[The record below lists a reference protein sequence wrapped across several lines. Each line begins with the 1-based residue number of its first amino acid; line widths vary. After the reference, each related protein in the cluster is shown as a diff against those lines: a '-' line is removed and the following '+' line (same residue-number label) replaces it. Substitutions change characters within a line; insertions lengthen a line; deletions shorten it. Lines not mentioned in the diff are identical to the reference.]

1 MNTIRVVHNHAGNC
15 INFYNSTQ
23 PVYWNGCLEASVAAG
38 TTDKINIENKI
49 RDVSVGSSIY
59 EFFRVPYTLFANEDN
74 VGFSSAQAAV
84 DYINAAANT
93 VQQKGRFIMS
103 DDDFIDFKVDD
114 SRQVILLN
122 NGDEYP
128 VDFLQATSSGVTT
141 TTMNI
146 VAREADDE
154 VIIYENLRVANVTID
169 SVGLGTTASLVVNE
183 LNDLFTQAGSTFAP
197 VISSGS
203 SITIGLG
210 SIFNYELETTG
221 GNVTAYE
228 WLNLPE
234 GVVQILNKPNK
245 IIGGSTLSPGTYNAD
260 VRVHNF
266 VGVASTSITINVTT
280 DFVNGLS
287 TKFQNLDFA
296 RRGSIQSDEFTNL
309 AKAVGA
315 ASSAYTLSFWFK
327 PGNNTHLG
335 QNIFNAFSQNNTFA
349 GTSIIQVQYNGNTS
363 TTRNIKFKV
372 QDQSGGLDASNYN
385 LNLDTPVGA
394 VRHINGS
401 NGFHHIVITNSGAA
415 NSYQVSTLGIK
426 IYINGVDQ
434 TLTDNSNGGGLPD
447 AGIGTNTFSID
458 PNIIALGRQPTNANY
473 MRDSKLDELA
483 FWNSELNQSQITSV
497 YNSGFG
503 TDLSS
508 FSPSPAHWYRMGD
521 GDTFPTISDSIG
533 SADLTMSNMTAANF
547 VSEVPS

>member
-49 RDVSVGSSIY
+49 RDVGTGSSIY
-59 EFFRVPYTLFANEDN
+59 EFFRVPHTLFVDADN
-74 VGFSSAQAAV
+74 VGFSSAQSAV

-128 VDFLQATSSGVTT
+128 VDFLQASSSGVTT
-141 TTMNI
+141 TTLNI

-183 LNDLFTQAGSTFAP
+183 LNDLFTQSGSTEAP
-197 VISSGS
+197 VISSAS
-203 SITIGLG
+203 TITVGVG

-221 GNVTAYE
+221 GNVSAYE
-228 WLNLPE
+228 WISLPE
-234 GVVQILNKPNK
+234 GVVQILNKPNR
-245 IIGGSTLSPGTYNAD
+245 IMGGSTLSAGTYTAD

-327 PGNNTHLG
+327 PGNNSHLN
-335 QNIFNAFSQNNTFA
+335 QNIFNAYSQNNTFQ
-349 GTSIIQVQYNGNTS
+349 GTSIIQVIYNGNTS
-363 TTRNIKFKV
+363 ATRNIRFNV
-372 QDQSGGLDASNYN
+372 QDQSGGLDKDNYR
-385 LNLDTPVGA
+385 LDLATPVGD

-401 NGFHHIVITNSGAA
+401 NGFHHIVITNSGGA
-415 NSYQVSTLGIK
+415 NAYQTSSLGIK
-426 IYINGVDQ
+426 IYINGTEQ
-434 TLTDNSNGGGLPD
+434 TLTDNSAGGGLPD
-447 AGIGTNTFSID
+447 AGIGSNTFSIT
-458 PNIIALGRQPTNANY
+458 PNKIALGRQPTSVRFL
-473 MRDSKLDELA
+473 RDGQIDELA
-483 FWNSELNQSQITSV
+483 FWNSELNQSQITTL
-497 YNSGFG
+497 YNSGSPS
-503 TDLSS
+503 DLSS

-521 GDTFPTISDSIG
+521 GDTFPTISDNIG
-533 SADLTMSNMTAANF
+533 SVDLTMNNMTAANF
-547 VSEVPS
+547 VSVVPS

>member
-93 VQQKGRFIMS
+93 VQQKGRFIMTDEDS
-103 DDDFIDFKVDD
+103 IDFTVDD
-114 SRQVILLN
+114 SRQTVLLD

-128 VDFLQATSSGVTT
+128 VDFLQASSSGVTT
-141 TTMNI
+141 TTLNI
-146 VAREADDE
+146 VAREATD
-154 VIIYENLRVANVTID
+154 VVIYEDLRVANVTINN
-169 SVGLGTTASLVVNE
+169 VGLGTTASLVVNE
-183 LNDLFTQAGSTFAP
+183 LNDLFTQAGSTEAP
-197 VISSGS
+197 VISSAS
-203 SITIGLG
+203 TITVGVG

-221 GNVTAYE
+221 GNVSAYE
-228 WLNLPE
+228 WISLPE
-234 GVVQILNKPNK
+234 GVVQILNKPNR
-245 IIGGSTLSPGTYNAD
+245 IMGGSTLSAGTYTAD

-266 VGVASTSITINVTT
+266 VGVASTSITINVTS
-280 DFVNGLS
+280 DFSNGLS
-287 TKFQNLDFA
+287 TKFQNLDRA
-296 RRGSIQSDEFTNL
+296 TRSRQSGEFTNL
-309 AKAVGA
+309 AKAVGT
-315 ASSAYTLSFWFK
+315 ASSAYSLSFWFK
-327 PGNNTHLG
+327 LGNNSHLN
-335 QNIFNAFSQNNTFA
+335 QNIFNAYSQGGTFA
-349 GTSIIQVQYNGNTS
+349 GTSIIQVMYNGNTS
-363 TTRNIKFKV
+363 TTRNIRFNV
-372 QDQSGGLDASNYN
+372 QDQSDGLDKDNYR
-385 LNLDTPVGA
+385 LDLSTPVGD
-394 VRHINGS
+394 VTHTNGS
-401 NGFHHIVITNSGAA
+401 NGFHHIVVTNSGAA

-426 IYINGVDQ
+426 IYINGVEQ
-434 TLTDNSNGGGLPD
+434 TLTDNSAGGGLPD
-447 AGIGTNTFSID
+447 AGVGGNTFSIT
-458 PNIIALGRQPTNANY
+458 PNVIALGRQPTSARFL
-473 MRDSKLDELA
+473 RDGKIDELA
-483 FWNSELNQSQITSV
+483 FWNSELNQSQITTL
-497 YNSGFG
+497 YNSGSPS
-503 TDLSS
+503 DLSS